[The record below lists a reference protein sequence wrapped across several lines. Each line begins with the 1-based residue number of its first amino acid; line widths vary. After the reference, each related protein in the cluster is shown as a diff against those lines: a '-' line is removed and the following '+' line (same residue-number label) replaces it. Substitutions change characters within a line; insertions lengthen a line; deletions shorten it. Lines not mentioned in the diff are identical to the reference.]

1 VDVAALLS
9 PQLLTHLR
17 VVLGRGHR
25 LHPVEGWSELAR
37 ILRTEAVDLLVAD
50 PGADGHVRVAELQQL
65 IRQFPSVPVVIY
77 TALSPATMKAVVQ
90 LARVGV
96 EHVVLNRF
104 DDEPRRFKDLLEGV
118 PGHALADQML
128 RQLAGPLAGLPI
140 QVSRA
145 VEQLFRSPGRFRST
159 DDLAAAAG
167 MNKRTL
173 YRNLEPVG
181 FFSPRLLV
189 VAARL
194 LRVYAHLRDPGR
206 QIKEISDKVGYHS
219 PWQLTQ
225 QMREVTGHTPRTV
238 RRRVGADEFI
248 ALLARRVYRPAVK
261 KNAHAGGR
269 RGAAGRLRE

>member
-1 VDVAALLS
+1 VDVAAFLP

-17 VVLGRGHR
+17 VVLGRGHQ
-25 LHPVEGWSELAR
+25 LHPAEGWAELAQV
-37 ILRTEAVDLLVAD
+37 LQEQVVDLVVAD
-50 PGADGHVRVAELQQL
+50 PAADGWVKVAELQQL
-65 IRQFPSVPVVIY
+65 IRQFPSVPVVVY

-90 LARVGV
+90 LAKVGV

-104 DDEPRRFKDLLEGV
+104 DDEPRRFRELLEGV
-118 PGHALADQML
+118 PAHALADQML
-128 RQLAGPLAGLPI
+128 RQLAEPLAGLPI

-181 FFSPRLLV
+181 LVSPRLLV

-206 QIKEISDKVGYHS
+206 QIKEIADKIGYNS

-225 QMREVTGHTPRTV
+225 QMREVTGYTPRTV
-238 RRRVGADEFI
+238 RRRVGAEEFI
-248 ALLARRVYRPAVK
+248 ALLARRVYRPAAGR
-261 KNAHAGGR
+261 NAQAAGR
-269 RGAAGRLRE
+269 RGAGGRLRE

>member
-1 VDVAALLS
+1 VDVAAFLS
-9 PQLLTHLR
+9 SQLFTHLR

-25 LHPVEGWSELAR
+25 LHPAEGWTELAKV
-37 ILRTEAVDLLVAD
+37 LREEVVDLVVAD
-50 PGADGHVRVAELQQL
+50 PAADGQVKVAELQQL
-65 IRQFPSVPVVIY
+65 IRQFPSVPVVVY

-90 LARVGV
+90 LAKIGV

-104 DDEPRRFKDLLEGV
+104 DDEPRRFRDLLEGV
-118 PGHALADQML
+118 PDHALADQML
-128 RQLAGPLAGLPI
+128 RQLAAPLGGLPV

-189 VAARL
+189 AAARL
-194 LRVYAHLRDPGR
+194 LRAYAQLRDPGR

-238 RRRVGADEFI
+238 RRRVGAEEFI
-248 ALLARRVYRPAVK
+248 ALLAQRVYRPAAT
-261 KNAHAGGR
+261 NTAHAAGR
-269 RGAAGRLRE
+269 RGASGRLRE

>member
-1 VDVAALLS
+1 VDVAAFLS

-25 LHPVEGWSELAR
+25 LHPAEGWSDLAI
-37 ILRTEAVDLLVAD
+37 ILRREVLDILVVDPA
-50 PGADGHVRVAELQQL
+50 ADGQVKVAELQQL
-65 IRQFPSVPVVIY
+65 IRQFPSVPVVVY

-104 DDEPRRFKDLLEGV
+104 DDEPRRFRDLLEGV

-128 RQLAGPLAGLPI
+128 RQLAEPLAGLPI

-145 VEQLFRSPGRFRST
+145 VEQVFRSPGRIRST
-159 DDLAAAAG
+159 DDLASAAG

-181 FFSPRLLV
+181 FYSPRLLV

-194 LRVYAHLRDPGR
+194 LRVYAHLRDPG
-206 QIKEISDKVGYHS
+206 KVGYHS

-248 ALLARRVYRPAVK
+248 ALLARRVYRPAA
-261 KNAHAGGR
+261 KNAARAAGR
-269 RGAAGRLRE
+269 RGGAGRIRE

>member
-1 VDVAALLS
+1 MDVAAFLT

-17 VVLGRGHR
+17 VVLGRGRR
-25 LHPVEGWSELAR
+25 LHPAEGWTELAR
-37 ILRTEAVDLLVAD
+37 ILREEVVDLLIAD
-50 PGADGHVRVAELQQL
+50 PAADGHVKVAELQQL
-65 IRQFPSVPVVIY
+65 IRQFPSVPVVVY

-90 LARVGV
+90 LAKAGV

-104 DDEPRRFKDLLEGV
+104 DDEPRRFREQLEGV
-118 PGHALADQML
+118 PGHALADQIL
-128 RQLAGPLAGLPI
+128 RQLAEPLAGLPI
-140 QVSRA
+140 QVGRA
-145 VEQLFRSPGRFRST
+145 IEQLFRSPGRFRST

-181 FFSPRLLV
+181 LFSPRLLV

-194 LRVYAHLRDPGR
+194 LRVYSHLRDPGR
-206 QIKEISDKVGYHS
+206 QIKEIADKVGYHS

-238 RRRVGADEFI
+238 RRRVGPEEFI
-248 ALLARRVYRPAVK
+248 ALLARRVYRPAAV
-261 KNAHAGGR
+261 NRAH
-269 RGAAGRLRE
+269 AAGRGGASSRLRE

>member
-1 VDVAALLS
+1 MDVAAFLS
-9 PQLLTHLR
+9 SQLLTHLR

-25 LHPVEGWSELAR
+25 LHPAEGWAELTKV
-37 ILRTEAVDLLVAD
+37 LREEVVDLLVAD
-50 PGADGHVRVAELQQL
+50 PAADGHVQVGELQQL
-65 IRQFPSVPVVIY
+65 IREFPSVPVVVY

-90 LARVGV
+90 LAKVGV

-104 DDEPRRFKDLLEGV
+104 DDEPRRFRDLLEGV

-140 QVSRA
+140 SVSRA

-206 QIKEISDKVGYHS
+206 QIKEIADKVGYHS

-238 RRRVGADEFI
+238 RRRVGAEEFI
-248 ALLARRVYRPAVK
+248 ALMARRVYRPAAE
-261 KNAHAGGR
+261 NTAHAAGR
-269 RGAAGRLRE
+269 RGASGRLRE

>member
-9 PQLLTHLR
+9 SQLLTHLR

-25 LHPVEGWSELAR
+25 LHPADGWSELAKV
-37 ILRTEAVDLLVAD
+37 LRAEVVDLLVVD
-50 PGADGHVRVAELQQL
+50 PAADGHVKVAEVQQL
-65 IRQFPSVPVVIY
+65 IRQYPSVPVVVY
-77 TALSPATMKAVVQ
+77 TALSPATMKAVMQ

-104 DDEPRRFKDLLEGV
+104 DDEPRRFRDLLEGV
-118 PGHALADQML
+118 PGHALADAML
-128 RQLAGPLAGLPI
+128 RQLAEPLSGLPI

-181 FFSPRLLV
+181 FLSPRLLV
-189 VAARL
+189 VAGRL
-194 LRVYAHLRDPGR
+194 LRVYAQLRDPGR
-206 QIKEISDKVGYHS
+206 QIKEIADKVGYHS

-238 RRRVGADEFI
+238 RRRVGPEEFI
-248 ALLARRVYRPAVK
+248 SLLARRVYRPTAK
-261 KNAHAGGR
+261 AQAAAR
-269 RGAAGRLRE
+269 RGGARRLRE

>member
-1 VDVAALLS
+1 MDVAALLS

-17 VVLGRGHR
+17 VVLGRSHR
-25 LHPVEGWSELAR
+25 IHAAEGWGGLAKIVQSES
-37 ILRTEAVDLLVAD
+37 VDLLVAD
-50 PGADGHVRVAELQQL
+50 PAADGQVRVAELQQL
-65 IRQFPSVPVVIY
+65 IRQFPSVPVVVY

-104 DDEPRRFKDLLEGV
+104 DDEPRRFRDLLEGV
-118 PGHALADQML
+118 PGHALADQIL
-128 RQLAGPLAGLPI
+128 RQLADPLAALPI

-145 VEQLFRSPGRFRST
+145 VEQLYRSPGRFRST
-159 DDLAAAAG
+159 DDLASAAG

-181 FFSPRLLV
+181 FVSPRLLV

-206 QIKEISDKVGYHS
+206 QIKEIADKVGYHS

-225 QMREVTGHTPRTV
+225 QMRDVTGYTPRTV

-248 ALLARRVYRPAVK
+248 ALLTRRVYRPAARR
-261 KNAHAGGR
+261 NAQAGGR
-269 RGAAGRLRE
+269 RGRAGPIRE

>member
-1 VDVAALLS
+1 VDVAAFLS

-17 VVLGRGHR
+17 VVLGRGHV
-25 LHPVEGWSELAR
+25 LHAAEGWGDLAR
-37 ILRTEAVDLLVAD
+37 ILQEQVVDLLVAD
-50 PGADGHVRVAELQQL
+50 PGADGHVKVNELQQL
-65 IRQFPSVPVVIY
+65 RRQYPSVPVVVY
-77 TALSPATMKAVVQ
+77 TGLSPATMKAVVQ

-104 DDEPRRFKDLLEGV
+104 DDEPRRFRDLLEGV
-118 PGHALADQML
+118 PGHALAEQML
-128 RQLAGPLAGLPI
+128 RELAEPLAALPI

-145 VEQLFRSPGRFRST
+145 VEQLFRSPGRFRGT
-159 DDLAAAAG
+159 EDLAAAAG

-181 FFSPRLLV
+181 LLSPRVLV

-206 QIKEISDKVGYHS
+206 QIKEIADKVGYHS

-225 QMREVTGHTPRTV
+225 QMRDVTGYTPRTV
-238 RRRVGADEFI
+238 RRRVGPEEFI
-248 ALLARRVYRPAVK
+248 ALLARRVYRPAT
-261 KNAHAGGR
+261 NQAQAAGR
-269 RGAAGRLRE
+269 RGAAGRHRE

>member
-1 VDVAALLS
+1 MDVAAFLPS
-9 PQLLTHLR
+9 QLLTHLR
-17 VVLGRGHR
+17 VVLGRGHQ
-25 LHPVEGWSELAR
+25 LHPAEGWAELAR
-37 ILRTEAVDLLVAD
+37 ILQEEVVDLLVVD
-50 PGADGHVRVAELQQL
+50 PAADGHVKAAELQQL
-65 IRQFPSVPVVIY
+65 IRQFPSVPVVVY

-104 DDEPRRFKDLLEGV
+104 DDEPRRFRDLLEGV

-128 RQLAGPLAGLPI
+128 RQLAEPLAGLPV

-181 FFSPRLLV
+181 LFSPRLLV

-206 QIKEISDKVGYHS
+206 QIKEIADKVGYHS

-248 ALLARRVYRPAVK
+248 ALLARRVYRPAAK
-261 KNAHAGGR
+261 SRAHAAGR
-269 RGAAGRLRE
+269 RGGIGRITE

>member
-1 VDVAALLS
+1 MDVAAFLP

-25 LHPVEGWSELAR
+25 VHAADGWSGLAKV
-37 ILRTEAVDLLVAD
+37 LSEEVVDLVVAD
-50 PGADGHVRVAELQQL
+50 PAADGHVKVADLQHL
-65 IRQFPSVPVVIY
+65 IRQFPSVPVVVY

-90 LARVGV
+90 LAKVGV
-96 EHVVLNRF
+96 DHVVLNRF
-104 DDEPRRFKDLLEGV
+104 DDEPRRFRDLLEGV

-128 RQLAGPLAGLPI
+128 RQVAEPLAALPI

-145 VEQLFRSPGRFRST
+145 VEHLFRSPGRFRST

-181 FFSPRLLV
+181 FLSPRLLV

-206 QIKEISDKVGYHS
+206 QIKEIADKVGYHS

-225 QMREVTGHTPRTV
+225 QMREVTGYTPRTV

-248 ALLARRVYRPAVK
+248 ALLALRVYRPTATSR
-261 KNAHAGGR
+261 ARAAGR